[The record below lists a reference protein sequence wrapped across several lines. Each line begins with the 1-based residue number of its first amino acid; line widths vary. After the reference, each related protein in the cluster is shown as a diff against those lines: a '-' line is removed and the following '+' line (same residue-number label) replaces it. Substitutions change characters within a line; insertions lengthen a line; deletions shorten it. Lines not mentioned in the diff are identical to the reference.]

1 MAVSAAGAAP
11 PGPRSN
17 WLHGAPTDLLLGAGL
32 AYLLTIPLLVYC
44 AAAYGMSAWSA
55 NATAGLALLVSGPH
69 YGATLLRVY
78 EKRTDRR
85 KYVIFSFYVTLALVG
100 LFGLG
105 LESVLVGS
113 LLVTAYVT
121 WSPWHFAGQNYG
133 ISLMFLR
140 RRGATVSPAF
150 KRWFYLSFVLSAAL
164 AMISIHRAASQL
176 VFAQGASNYRVY
188 EVLRA
193 GIPEEWGT
201 ALAVGVGGAYLAS
214 LVVAAV
220 LLLRTGTLRDL
231 LEPFLLVATQALW
244 FALPA
249 LGAITGAYQM
259 LGLAFAP
266 IWISTGH
273 AVQYLWVTSYYA
285 KRSSPPVPT
294 FRFLGRALLA
304 GALLMVLP
312 SLIFAPHVLGARL
325 TNYADAAVL
334 LFAVV
339 NLHHFLLD
347 GAVWKLR
354 DGRVAS
360 VLLRT
365 DGGASSDPAEAEGR
379 GWLRPVVLGLGAA
392 CLAAAA
398 YVSFALWLV
407 RSPTMPLAEVDRA
420 NRVLA
425 WLGRGDAFGCTQL
438 AERHLNLGMIDH
450 AIEDYRICLD
460 VVGSQLEREPSA
472 LLTGRLASLLLGYQ
486 RENPAS
492 VAEARRLA
500 GYAVRKEPENLAA
513 LELLA
518 EAHLASG
525 DPGRAEKTVE
535 HAIVV
540 ARASGATERVALLE
554 RRREALARGA
564 SKQAWPER

>member
-1 MAVSAAGAAP
+1 
-11 PGPRSN
+11 
-17 WLHGAPTDLLLGAGL
+17 
-32 AYLLTIPLLVYC
+32 
-44 AAAYGMSAWSA
+44 
-55 NATAGLALLVSGPH
+55 
-69 YGATLLRVY
+69 
-78 EKRTDRR
+78 
-85 KYVIFSFYVTLALVG
+85 
-100 LFGLG
+100 
-105 LESVLVGS
+105 
-113 LLVTAYVT
+113 
-121 WSPWHFAGQNYG
+121 
-133 ISLMFLR
+133 MFLR

-150 KRWFYLSFVLSAAL
+150 KRWFYLSFVLSAGL

-176 VFAQGASNYRVY
+176 VFAQSASSYRVY

-193 GIPEEWGT
+193 GIPAEWGV
-201 ALAVGVGGAYLAS
+201 ALAVAVGGAYVVS
-214 LVVAAV
+214 LVVAAT
-220 LLLRTGTLRDL
+220 LLLRAGTLRDL
-231 LEPFLLVATQALW
+231 LEPSLLVLTQALW

-249 LGAITGAYQM
+249 LGAMSGAYQL

-285 KRSSPPVPT
+285 NRSSPPVSTP
-294 FRFLGRALLA
+294 RFIGRALLA

-312 SLIFAPHVLGARL
+312 SLIFAPHVLGGQL

-365 DGGASSDPAEAEGR
+365 DPGISGAPADAEPR
-379 GWLRPVVLGLGAA
+379 SWLRPALWGMGTA
-392 CLAAAA
+392 CLALAA
-398 YVSFALWLV
+398 YVSFALWIV

-425 WLGRGDAFGCTQL
+425 WLGKGDAVGCNQL
-438 AERHLNLGMIDH
+438 AERHLDLGMIDH
-450 AIEDYRICLD
+450 AIADYRICLD
-460 VVGSQLEREPSA
+460 VVTQQLEREPTT
-472 LLTGRLASLLLGYQ
+472 LLASRLAGLLLDYQ
-486 RENPAS
+486 RNDPES
-492 VAEARRLA
+492 VAEARKLA
-500 GYAVRKEPENLAA
+500 RYAVRAEPENVAA

-525 DPGRAEKTVE
+525 DPRRAEKTVE
-535 HAIVV
+535 HAIGV

-554 RRREALARGA
+554 RRRQALARAA
-564 SKQAWPER
+564 SDHPWPAQ